1 VIGCERIL
9 WRYRKSPNIFCVC
22 QGKTVRRTQETAMN
36 QDKDVRIE
44 PAELKQAMAG
54 EFEQLVKETAEAL
67 NRARDGA
74 IIADSE
80 KIVHDAM
87 ARFREKV
94 YEKAVQMKAD
104 KAAKAAFSP
113 SAQRRGK
120 DAKRQGPSGGP
131 PFDDERDDSH

>member
-1 VIGCERIL
+1 
-9 WRYRKSPNIFCVC
+9 
-22 QGKTVRRTQETAMN
+22 MN
-36 QDKDVRIE
+36 QDKEVRIE

-54 EFEQLVKETAEAL
+54 EIEELLKETADAL
-67 NRARDGA
+67 NKARDGA

-87 ARFREKV
+87 ARFRKKV

-113 SAQRRGK
+113 SAQRRGQGS
-120 DAKRQGPSGGP
+120 KRQGGAGRQSS
-131 PFDDERDDSH
+131 DDERNDSD